1 MQRMDVASNMR
12 LAFMRALPKRN
23 LNKTQAFI
31 HKALTKGIGIKSV
44 SEWNAHLSFN
54 TAKELKE
61 QGILP

>member
-1 MQRMDVASNMR
+1 MQRMDITTTMR
-12 LAFMRALPKRN
+12 ESFARAMPERN
-23 LNKTQAFI
+23 LNKTQVFV
-31 HKALTKGIGIKSV
+31 HKALTKGIGIKTV